1 MKAVIKAFGFGLI
14 LFSAW
19 PLNSFGAE
27 VPKSPGKPITESA
40 EPIALNQAVA
50 LALTRNPELS
60 AFSWEIRSR
69 EANTLQAGLFPNP
82 KFGVDLEDVGGTGN
96 FNGFRQSQTTFSLS
110 QLIELGWKRVRR
122 ARAASLSE
130 ELAEWDY
137 QTKRVDVL
145 TQVSKTFTD
154 VLGAQRQ
161 VSLMQGLVGLAK
173 KVKTT
178 ATARV
183 KAGKVSPIE
192 EIRADVALSSTSIEL
207 ERAKRELEAARKR
220 LAATWGS
227 TKPLFKSA
235 KGKLSL
241 VTPVPSFDSL
251 VARISGNPDLA
262 RWTTEI
268 AQRQAVIDREKS
280 KAIPS
285 ITLSG
290 AFRRLETTRDNSMVF
305 GISVPLMLLNRNQ
318 GNIQRSRHQLTKA
331 EVNQRAA
338 EVRVSRAMADAYKGL
353 AFAFSAVEILKKQVL
368 PGAQKAFDLI
378 NEGYRFGKFGF
389 LNVLD
394 SQRTLFQAKAQYLSS
409 LTDYHKAVADVERLI
424 GGRLNSAPLFQEA
437 Q

>member
-1 MKAVIKAFGFGLI
+1 MKTIIKALGLYLI

-27 VPKSPGKPITESA
+27 VPKSPGQPITEST

-50 LALTRNPELS
+50 LALTMNPELS

-82 KFGVDLEDVGGTGN
+82 KFGIDLEDVGGTGN

-110 QLIELGWKRVRR
+110 QLIELGWKRARR
-122 ARAASLSE
+122 ARAASLVE

-145 TQVSKTFTD
+145 TQVSKAFTD

-192 EIRADVALSSTSIEL
+192 EIRADVALSSTSIEQ
-207 ERAKRELEAARKR
+207 ERAIRELEAARKR

-235 KGKLSL
+235 KGKLSS
-241 VTPVPSFDSL
+241 VAPVPSFDSL

-285 ITLSG
+285 VTLSG
-290 AFRRLETTRDNSMVF
+290 GFRRLETTRDNSLVF
-305 GISVPLMLLNRNQ
+305 GISVPLMFLNRNQ

-338 EVRVSRAMADAYKGL
+338 EVRVSRAMADVYKEL
-353 AFAFSAVEILKKQVL
+353 AFAFSAVETLKNQVL